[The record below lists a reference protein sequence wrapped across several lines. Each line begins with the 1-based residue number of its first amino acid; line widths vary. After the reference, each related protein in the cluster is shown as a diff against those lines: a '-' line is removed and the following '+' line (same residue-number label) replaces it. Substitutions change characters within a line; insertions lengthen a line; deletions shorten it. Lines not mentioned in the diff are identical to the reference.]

1 MSSQDNAKLLE
12 QLKSGFKRTINC
24 NKYEP
29 KVKVEQQN
37 QYLDFL
43 INSSFQG
50 VNRLFVLSFDH
61 TNGRTSYKR
70 NYPAVVEIKD
80 YDIVIDARNF
90 FDQPVKNNLIT
101 YDNLQ
106 KIATGQVDVCTTDH
120 LLDYNYFNNYYKM
133 IAIDLSK
140 QQALDT
146 DPKAI
151 QQINLTTNLD
161 QDGITTIF
169 FITEK
174 TKETILHF
182 FGGNC

>member
-1 MSSQDNAKLLE
+1 
-12 QLKSGFKRTINC
+12 
-24 NKYEP
+24 
-29 KVKVEQQN
+29 
-37 QYLDFL
+37 
-43 INSSFQG
+43 
-50 VNRLFVLSFDH
+50 
-61 TNGRTSYKR
+61 
-70 NYPAVVEIKD
+70 
-80 YDIVIDARNF
+80 
-90 FDQPVKNNLIT
+90 
-101 YDNLQ
+101 
-106 KIATGQVDVCTTDH
+106 
-120 LLDYNYFNNYYKM
+120 M